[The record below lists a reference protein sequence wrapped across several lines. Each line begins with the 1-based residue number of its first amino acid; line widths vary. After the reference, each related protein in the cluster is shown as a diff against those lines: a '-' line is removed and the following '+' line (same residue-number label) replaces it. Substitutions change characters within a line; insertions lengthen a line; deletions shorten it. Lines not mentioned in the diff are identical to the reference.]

1 MYSIFSSFKRLENSK
16 NGLIIRCA
24 DIMDNIPYVK
34 LAPVEIQNK
43 VKEKHQY
50 FYEKYK
56 NILQNEPIWN
66 DFEKIVLTEIFS

>member
-1 MYSIFSSFKRLENSK
+1 
-16 NGLIIRCA
+16 
-24 DIMDNIPYVK
+24 MDNIPYVK

-66 DFEKIVLTEIFS
+66 DFEKIVLTEIFD